1 MRSAA
6 IATSDTFTLKAPGTP
21 FEAHLVFA
29 DGYLVV
35 AANEQ
40 MLHRAVRAR
49 QGGQVLR
56 GSWRFQQLLPPDRE
70 ANFSAVVY
78 HNLGEAASA
87 VAGWLSG
94 TGALQSEQQQGLATL
109 DHLVRDAKPGL
120 FYVYGGSQD
129 IQVASTGGFFGVTL
143 DHVVGSAGLSDL
155 LTARGQP

>member
-1 MRSAA
+1 M
-6 IATSDTFTLKAPGTP
+6 F
-21 FEAHLVFA
+21 V

-35 AANEQ
+35 APNEQ

-87 VAGWLSG
+87 VAGWLGG
-94 TGALQSEQQQGLATL
+94 TGALQSEQQEGL
-109 DHLVRDAKPGL
+109 DRLVRDAKPGL

-143 DHVVGSAGLSDL
+143 DHVLGSAGLSDL
-155 LTARGQP
+155 LSRQPRVPSAVSTATR